1 MEPTHHYLP
10 TKHPTDVNRV
20 GFHRVAVADL
30 TKADKEYVA
39 ALGELAGAAVLTEIR
54 YSPELKTLI
63 TTYLQKKEQ
72 ENGQPA

>member
-1 MEPTHHYLP
+1 M
-10 TKHPTDVNRV
+10 
-20 GFHRVAVADL
+20 

-63 TTYLQKKEQ
+63 NNYLQQKEM
-72 ENGQPA
+72 ESV

>member
-10 TKHPTDVNRV
+10 VRHDTDADRI

-30 TKADKEYVA
+30 TKADKEYVV

-54 YSPELKTLI
+54 HSPELKTLI
-63 TTYLQKKEQ
+63 NNYLQQKEL
-72 ENGQPA
+72 ESV